1 MGFIDLHMHSN
12 ASDGNHTP
20 GELIKIAKEKK
31 AKYISLTDHDTISN
45 LEEFNKIALREDINV
60 TNGVEI
66 ETQIDTLLKNSGK
79 QYRRVHILGYGFKD
93 SKTMAEELAFVKRLK
108 DDSINRL
115 LDKVKESGLYASISD
130 IERHI
135 GHKFINDSSIMSFLY
150 EQGVTKTQI
159 FEYFGYKNITYCL
172 SVKEAINLIRSCGG
186 VPIMAHPGKTTA
198 IYGNVLEESIITRLK
213 DIGLVGIEAMHSS
226 HTNEQMI
233 RYKKIA
239 QEKGMIYTVGS
250 DYHRDGSVEV
260 VSGLDDNLNVSDIK
274 IMANLNNE
282 IKKIQK
288 TKEGEIIHA

>member
-20 GELIKIAKEKK
+20 EELIKIAKEKR

-45 LEEFNKIALREDINV
+45 LEEFNQIALREDINV

-93 SKTMAEELAFVKRLK
+93 KKRMAEELAFVKRLK

-115 LDKVKESGLYASISD
+115 LDKVKASGLYASISD

-135 GHKFINDSSIMSFLY
+135 GHKFINDSSIMRFLY
-150 EQGVTKTQI
+150 EQGVTKAQI
-159 FEYFGYKNITYCL
+159 FEYFNYKNITYCL
-172 SVKEAINLIRSCGG
+172 SVEEAINLIRSCGG
-186 VPIMAHPGKTTA
+186 VPIMAHPGKTIA
-198 IYGNVLEESIITRLK
+198 RYGSGLEENIITKLK

-239 QEKGMIYTVGS
+239 QKKGMIYTVGS
-250 DYHRDGSVEV
+250 DYHRESNVEV
-260 VSGLDDNLNVSDIK
+260 VSGLDDNLNVSDIE

-282 IKKIQK
+282 IRKIQK
-288 TKEGEIIHA
+288 AREGEIIHA